1 MSRLRYVSCGLF
13 FWLFGPCFVFAQT
26 TLPTAEPR
34 FQGHVGRT
42 YLESDAPQ
50 YPSPTHA
57 SAGAP
62 NIVLILLDDV
72 GFGQFSVFG
81 GGVPAP
87 NMEKLAATGLRY
99 NRFHTAGICSPT
111 RAALLTGRNPHNAG
125 FGLVGELATGYDGY
139 VGYIPRSTAT
149 VAEILR
155 QHGYATAM
163 FGKNHNTPNWEGGPA
178 GPFNH
183 WPTGMGF
190 DYFYGFNGWGTSQWQ
205 PPLYENTRPVPPS
218 KNPDYQLTADLA
230 DHSIAWLHS
239 VKAADPKKPF
249 FLYLATGA
257 THAPHHA
264 PRAWIE
270 KFKGQFDMGWDRY
283 RSATFERQKKLGVIP
298 PQTALTARPDF
309 IPAWDSLDAE
319 QKALYARQMEVFA
332 AFGAY
337 ADHEVGRVLD
347 AVGSLPDAD
356 NTLVIY
362 IVGDNGASA
371 EGGPGGELNEIAPAN
386 GLANLPT
393 FTPQAV
399 AELGGP
405 HYNNHFA
412 IGWAWAMNTPFKY
425 YKQVVSHLG
434 AIRNPLLVSWPARIK
449 EKGGLRE
456 QFFDVTD
463 VMPTLLAAA
472 GVDMPV
478 SVNGT
483 AQKRVDGVSMLGTFT
498 DAKLPEQRETQYFE
512 VFSNRGIYDRGW
524 FASAPITTDVSNP
537 NRAGLDPDKV
547 VWELYDLRKDFS
559 QAHDLARSEP
569 GKLRQLE
576 DLWWAQA
583 AQNNVLPLDW
593 RANERLLGSA
603 RPNPA
608 QGRTHFVFYPGMI
621 GLPEAIAPNVHNRAW
636 RVTAQGKFSSQAQG
650 MLATQGGMTGGWAFY
665 IHQGRLAFDYNY
677 GEIRYDHIVSTMPLP
692 SDATNVSAHFA
703 YDGSAGKD
711 RGLGGTVSLW
721 CNGKQVGTGR
731 IERTLPAVFS
741 VTDGLD
747 IGADYGSPIGTDYPF
762 PFPFDGEL
770 QSVSIDLE

>member
-1 MSRLRYVSCGLF
+1 
-13 FWLFGPCFVFAQT
+13 
-26 TLPTAEPR
+26 
-34 FQGHVGRT
+34 
-42 YLESDAPQ
+42 
-50 YPSPTHA
+50 
-57 SAGAP
+57 
-62 NIVLILLDDV
+62 
-72 GFGQFSVFG
+72 
-81 GGVPAP
+81 
-87 NMEKLAATGLRY
+87 
-99 NRFHTAGICSPT
+99 
-111 RAALLTGRNPHNAG
+111 
-125 FGLVGELATGYDGY
+125 
-139 VGYIPRSTAT
+139 
-149 VAEILR
+149 
-155 QHGYATAM
+155 
-163 FGKNHNTPNWEGGPA
+163 
-178 GPFNH
+178 
-183 WPTGMGF
+183 
-190 DYFYGFNGWGTSQWQ
+190 
-205 PPLYENTRPVPPS
+205 
-218 KNPDYQLTADLA
+218 
-230 DHSIAWLHS
+230 
-239 VKAADPKKPF
+239 
-249 FLYLATGA
+249 
-257 THAPHHA
+257 
-264 PRAWIE
+264 
-270 KFKGQFDMGWDRY
+270 
-283 RSATFERQKKLGVIP
+283 
-298 PQTALTARPDF
+298 
-309 IPAWDSLDAE
+309 
-319 QKALYARQMEVFA
+319 
-332 AFGAY
+332 
-337 ADHEVGRVLD
+337 
-347 AVGSLPDAD
+347 
-356 NTLVIY
+356 
-362 IVGDNGASA
+362 
-371 EGGPGGELNEIAPAN
+371 
-386 GLANLPT
+386 
-393 FTPQAV
+393 
-399 AELGGP
+399 
-405 HYNNHFA
+405 
-412 IGWAWAMNTPFKY
+412 MNTPFKY

-677 GEIRYDHIVSTMPLP
+677 GEIRYDHIVSTPLP

-747 IGADYGSPIGTDYPF
+747 IGADYGSPISTDYPF